1 MTEAETEISNI
12 IGRIENIDISTTFK
26 SDIHSGTLLTKMND
40 LRQSDHDV
48 EIVASE
54 KIIKAHKLV
63 LKSASN
69 YFSAMLRI
77 LNSRNILVKSRS
89 VK

>member
-26 SDIHSGTLLTKMND
+26 SATHSATLLIKMNE

-48 EIVASE
+48 EIIANG

-77 LNSRNILVKSRS
+77 FN
-89 VK
+89 

>member
-26 SDIHSGTLLTKMND
+26 SDTHSGILLTKMND

-77 LNSRNILVKSRS
+77 LNSRNILVLSMRL
-89 VK
+89 